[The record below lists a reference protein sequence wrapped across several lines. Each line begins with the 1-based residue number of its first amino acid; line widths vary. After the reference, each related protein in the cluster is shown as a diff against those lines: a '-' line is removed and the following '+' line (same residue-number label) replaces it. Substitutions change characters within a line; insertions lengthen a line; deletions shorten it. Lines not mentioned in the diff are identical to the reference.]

1 MVYRPLAVR
10 SWLIQNTEGEI
21 NNVTPLPWSP
31 NHYTRTFR
39 KKQVCLSSCRFFS
52 YCVKLTFIKQ
62 KRKTLSLTA
71 NRKKN
76 KKKRPK
82 CFICWETSC
91 SDATCCLLKVIHAF
105 ITLVVNIMMFF
116 AIQTGKHTDGLGVFK
131 KKPGSV
137 PGGRA
142 G

>member
-1 MVYRPLAVR
+1 M
-10 SWLIQNTEGEI
+10 
-21 NNVTPLPWSP
+21 
-31 NHYTRTFR
+31 
-39 KKQVCLSSCRFFS
+39 
-52 YCVKLTFIKQ
+52 KLTFIKQ

-71 NRKKN
+71 NRKKQ
-76 KKKRPK
+76 KRPK

-105 ITLVVNIMMFF
+105 FTLVVNIMIFF

>member
-71 NRKKN
+71 NRKKT
-76 KKKRPK
+76 KKNDRNVLFAAKLPVP
-82 CFICWETSC
+82 T
-91 SDATCCLLKVIHAF
+91 LLAVY
-105 ITLVVNIMMFF
+105 
-116 AIQTGKHTDGLGVFK
+116 
-131 KKPGSV
+131 
-137 PGGRA
+137 
-142 G
+142 